1 MLQKQ
6 MTSESI
12 REKVEQEIAGEWS
25 LTNAHGC
32 DLQRC
37 LVSPEMRE
45 YEDCGSGR
53 PLADPLPSIKL
64 WLVLE
69 EIPGD
74 CSGYKVV
81 FGEDSGMFGLA
92 TSNIAG
98 GDVFL
103 GFYGTFREA
112 FSAM

>member
-1 MLQKQ
+1 
-6 MTSESI
+6 MTSESV
-12 REKVEQEIAGEWS
+12 RELVEREIAGEWP

-32 DLQRC
+32 DLQQC
-37 LVSPEMRE
+37 LVAPALRE

-53 PLADPLPSIKL
+53 PLVDPLPSIKL

-69 EIPGD
+69 ENPDD

-92 TSNIAG
+92 MSNATG
-98 GDVFL
+98 RDVFL

-112 FSAM
+112 YSAM